1 MQSLHNAMI
10 ALCNDSTVYV
20 LVGGVSTLTLGRA
33 MMGAYSPQRWRWAGT
48 VFDSRCVPRI

>member
-20 LVGGVSTLTLGRA
+20 LVGGVSALPLGRA
-33 MMGAYSPQRWRWAGT
+33 MMGTYSPRKRGWADA
-48 VFDSRCVPRI
+48 VIDSRCVPRI